1 MEVQSQLYVELAQDN
16 IVRIYTDDD
25 NFHELKQSP
34 FLLIVIYSVTP
45 DSGPSQLSVVTD
57 TTTTVSN
64 ARTWNM
70 KVYQYE
76 CSSTV
81 LGTQTISLFS
91 RYLNLKLFSITLK
104 QYSLSECY

>member
-1 MEVQSQLYVELAQDN
+1 MM
-16 IVRIYTDDD
+16 IC
-25 NFHELKQSP
+25 NFHISKQFS
-34 FLLIVIYSVTP
+34 FLLTVIYSVTP

-91 RYLNLKLFSITLK
+91 RQGRSSRLKSGGAKGGTIF
-104 QYSLSECY
+104 